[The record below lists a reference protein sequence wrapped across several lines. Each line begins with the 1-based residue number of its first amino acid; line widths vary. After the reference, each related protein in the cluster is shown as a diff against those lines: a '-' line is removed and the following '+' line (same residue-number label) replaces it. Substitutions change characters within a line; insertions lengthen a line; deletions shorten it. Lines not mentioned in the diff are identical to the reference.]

1 MLFVFT
7 SASKSLQGAPT
18 VIDTHV
24 DLLRCIYELYYRVG
38 SFLRRHTRIMSLRR
52 ISLSILLLLQ
62 GQILP
67 WLLRVLRLMQFLH
80 PHTIML
86 PFQQFAKGDSESQRF
101 LNDPTA
107 KALFENAKPLN
118 AVHSDDYVAIS
129 YVGGTGAAIDLPTD
143 ETNIQLANKVYQTS
157 HRKGPL
163 TSHIH

>member
-1 MLFVFT
+1 
-7 SASKSLQGAPT
+7 
-18 VIDTHV
+18 
-24 DLLRCIYELYYRVG
+24 
-38 SFLRRHTRIMSLRR
+38 MSLRR

-67 WLLRVLRLMQFLH
+67 WPLRVLRLMQFLH

-86 PFQQFAKGDSESQRF
+86 PFQQFAKDDSESQRF

-107 KALFENAKPLN
+107 KALFENAKSLSA
-118 AVHSDDYVAIS
+118 AVHSDDYVAIF

-157 HRKGPL
+157 HTKSPL